1 MIRSEVHE
9 SIIHI
14 YLSWDSFRI
23 NSVFNT
29 FVMHGEEMGHLKL
42 IEVIMTLEDLS
53 LNVKLSLYVKFLHT
67 QAV

>member
-1 MIRSEVHE
+1 
-9 SIIHI
+9 
-14 YLSWDSFRI
+14 
-23 NSVFNT
+23 
-29 FVMHGEEMGHLKL
+29 MHGEEMGHLKL